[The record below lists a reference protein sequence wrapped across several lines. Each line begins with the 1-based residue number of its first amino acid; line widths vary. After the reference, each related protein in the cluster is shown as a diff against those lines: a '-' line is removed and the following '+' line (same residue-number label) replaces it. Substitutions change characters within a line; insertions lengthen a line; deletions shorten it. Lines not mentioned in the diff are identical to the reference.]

1 MHPRIKD
8 LLVAIVSYIHEHD
21 GYVTK
26 TKLLKLVYL
35 FDVEFYRRNRRLFT
49 GFNWKFFH
57 LGPWTREF
65 DPIVDD
71 LVRSGALLEVQS
83 TKSEYDTKFF
93 RAETPLDFSSL
104 FSSFDDEA
112 SLRIVL
118 NAWGD
123 RSTGEIL
130 DHVYFRTEPME
141 QGIRNEVLDFSL
153 IPEGRP
159 EKYVRSS
166 SGKSSRQIIALKKE
180 FAERVASLPKS
191 QGEKRFRFTPPRY
204 DDEFVNAMA
213 KLDVADA

>member
-1 MHPRIKD
+1 MHPKIKD
-8 LLVAIVSYIHEHD
+8 LLTAIVSYINEHD

-35 FDVEFYRRNRRLFT
+35 FDVEFYRQNRRLFT

-71 LVRSGALLEVQS
+71 LVKSGVLLEIPARQ
-83 TKSEYDTKFF
+83 SEYDTKFF
-93 RAETPLDFSSL
+93 RAESPSDFSKL
-104 FSSFDDEA
+104 FSNFQEEA
-112 SLRIVL
+112 PLRTIL
-118 NAWGD
+118 NTWGD

-141 QGIRNEVLDFSL
+141 NGIRNEPLDFSL

-159 EKYVRSS
+159 ERYVRSS
-166 SGKSSRQIIALKKE
+166 SGAQTRQIIAMKKE
-180 FAERVASLPKS
+180 FAERMAALQKNE
-191 QGEKRFRFTPPRY
+191 QQKRFEFTPPKY
-204 DDEFVNAMA
+204 DDEFAKAMA
-213 KLDVADA
+213 KLDIAEA

>member
-8 LLVAIVSYIHEHD
+8 LLVAMVSFVNEHD

-71 LVRSGALLEVQS
+71 LVRRGVLLEVQS
-83 TKSEYDTKFF
+83 AKSEYDTKFF
-93 RAETPLDFSSL
+93 KAETPLDFSSL
-104 FSSFDDEA
+104 FSSIHEEA
-112 SLRIVL
+112 ALRIVL
-118 NAWGD
+118 NTWGD

-130 DHVYFRTEPME
+130 DYVYFRTEPME
-141 QGIRNEVLDFSL
+141 HGIRNEVLDFSL
-153 IPEGRP
+153 IPEDRP

-166 SGKSSRQIIALKKE
+166 SGASSRQIIALKKE
-180 FAERVASLPKS
+180 FAERVASLQKS
-191 QGEKRFRFTPPRY
+191 QGEKRFQFTPPRY
-204 DDEFVNAMA
+204 DDEFANAMA
-213 KLDVADA
+213 KLDIADA